1 MDTPKPKPRRKRRC
15 AREGCKRGV
24 RDGYRCCSY
33 LCNVVTDRI
42 EPAAH
47 GADNGVRWRQAGKLP
62 PGQHMRRGAPGQVPL
77 LTCVSI
83 SGSDA
88 RSCRPAALSRAFGC
102 Y

>member
-24 RDGYRCCSY
+24 RDEYRCCSY

-62 PGQHMRRGAPGQVPL
+62 PRPAHAKRGTRIGAPLDVCLNQWL
-77 LTCVSI
+77 
-83 SGSDA
+83 
-88 RSCRPAALSRAFGC
+88 
-102 Y
+102 